1 MKILVVNGPN
11 LNRLGQRDPAL
22 YGTLTLQELE
32 QRIAQRAE
40 ELGVQVRCFQSN
52 GEGALVDFLQE
63 EGPAADAVIIN
74 PAALTHY
81 GYSLRDCLNDLK
93 RPTVEVHLSHIHARE
108 EWRRHSVMAPV
119 CVAQVSGMGWRGYLA
134 ALEYLVARLG
144 EERGP

>member
-11 LNRLGQRDPAL
+11 LNRLGKRDPAL

-40 ELGVQVRCFQSN
+40 ALGVQLHCFQSN
-52 GEGALVDFLQE
+52 SEGALVDFLQE
-63 EGPAADAVIIN
+63 EGPTADGIIIN
-74 PAALTHY
+74 PAALTYY
-81 GYSLRDCLNDLK
+81 GYSLRDCLEDLK

-108 EWRRHSVMAPV
+108 EWRRHSLIAPV

-134 ALEYLVARLG
+134 ALDYLAARS
-144 EERGP
+144 EEGRGS